1 MIKVEKLSY
10 SFPEKDLYKKI
21 SFTLEDGQHCAFIG
35 SNGTGKTTLINMLL
49 EPEEYLYDGKIKMDE
64 NIRCGYVSQFVKR
77 DKEQDFTVF
86 EYLCRDFAHMQDEI
100 AAVCSEMETAE
111 DMEAVFER
119 YQNILDE
126 FQAIDGDNHESNIR
140 KQLKQAGLE
149 KLEELKLSQLSGGE
163 YKLIQVIKEML
174 KMPGLLVMDEP
185 DVFLDFA
192 NLKGLRELINSHKG
206 TLLVITHNRY
216 LLNNCFD
223 KILHLENGDVQEFDG
238 NYIEYNYSLLLKK
251 IELQELAAKDL
262 AEIER
267 QQKLV
272 DKMRTEAT
280 HIDSATRGRQL
291 KARVSLLERLQ
302 ARRIKEPFVDIREP
316 KITLPMPDGES
327 ECMEILSDETAEN
340 VANKLAL
347 LKVTDYALEFD
358 EMLLENVSFEI
369 KSGEKVAIVGPNGTG
384 KTTLLREIFKNNN
397 QAVKID
403 ENARI
408 GFLSQFYDDT
418 LNENH
423 TIYEEFEAL
432 GFEKRADIA
441 AYLEDYCIEPDF
453 MNRKI
458 STLSGGEKNL
468 LQLAKISLS
477 QSNLLLLDEPTSHLD
492 VYSQIALEKALADYK
507 GAVLMVSHDFY
518 TIANCVDYVLY
529 VDEKSIRPM
538 RMRSFRKM
546 IYENHFSK
554 DYLELEQKKKEL
566 ETRIAYCLT
575 ENDVETAKAL
585 SEQLGE
591 VVEKM

>member
-1 MIKVEKLSY
+1 MIQVEKLSY

-21 SFTLEDGQHCAFIG
+21 SFTLEEGQHCAFIG

-49 EPEEYLYDGKIKMDE
+49 DPEEYLYDGKIKISG
-64 NIRCGYVSQFVKR
+64 NIRSGYVSQFVKR
-77 DKEQDFTVF
+77 DKAQEFTVF
-86 EYLCRDFAHMQDEI
+86 EYLCRDFARMQDDIE
-100 AAVCSEMETAE
+100 AVCREMETAE
-111 DMEAVFER
+111 EIEPVFER
-119 YQNILDE
+119 YQKILDE

-192 NLKGLRELINSHKG
+192 NLKGLKELINSHKG

-216 LLNNCFD
+216 LLNHCFN

-251 IELQELAAKDL
+251 IELQEMAAKDL

-316 KITLPMPDGES
+316 KITLPMPED
-327 ECMEILSDETAEN
+327 ILEAS
-340 VANKLAL
+340 AL
-347 LKVTDYALEFD
+347 LQVTDYELSFD
-358 EMLLENVSFEI
+358 EKLLEKVSFEI
-369 KSGEKVAIVGPNGTG
+369 KPGEKVAIVGPNGTG
-384 KTTLLREIFKNNN
+384 KTTLLREIYHNSNPAIKL
-397 QAVKID
+397 D
-403 ENARI
+403 ESVRM
-408 GFLSQFYDDT
+408 GFLSQFHDDT

-423 TIYEEFEAL
+423 TIYEEFEEL
-432 GFEKRADIA
+432 GFEKRSDIA

-458 STLSGGEKNL
+458 GTLSGGEKNL
-468 LQLAKISLS
+468 LQLAKIAKSN
-477 QSNLLLLDEPTSHLD
+477 SNLLLLDEPTSHLD
-492 VYSQIALEKALADYK
+492 VYSQIALEKALENYQ

-518 TIANCVDYVLY
+518 TIANCVDSVLY

-546 IYENHFSK
+546 IYDNHFNK

-566 ETRIAYCLT
+566 ETKIAYCLT
-575 ENDVETAKAL
+575 ENDVEAAKAFG
-585 SEQLGE
+585 EQLGE
-591 VVEKM
+591 VVDKM